1 METLEEAMKKL
12 QDMFL
17 CKKSTHIPAVVIKR
31 EKMNEKKP
39 LSWKKI
45 NMNSLLSVSDHTY
58 SIHPTTAME
67 NTFLKE

>member
-17 CKKSTHIPAVVIKR
+17 CKKSTHIPAVANKR

-39 LSWKKI
+39 LS
-45 NMNSLLSVSDHTY
+45 
-58 SIHPTTAME
+58 
-67 NTFLKE
+67 